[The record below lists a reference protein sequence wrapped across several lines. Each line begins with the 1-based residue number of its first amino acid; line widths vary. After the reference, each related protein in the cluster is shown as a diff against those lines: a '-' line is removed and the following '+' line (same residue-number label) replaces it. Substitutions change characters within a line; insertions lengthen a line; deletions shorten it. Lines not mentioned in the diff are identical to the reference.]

1 MKRMHE
7 TFISFYLAGGR
18 VHIKAD
24 AVRGIGEPPFV
35 RFLIAEDGKSM
46 VMEPYNRK
54 VFASMRVPPTM
65 YKKTGQRA
73 RMEIKCAPVCRYL
86 AACLGWDES
95 STYRVPGRILPQ
107 QRFVLF
113 DLTSAYSIHGTAEE
127 VQ

>member
-1 MKRMHE
+1 M
-7 TFISFYLAGGR
+7 
-18 VHIKAD
+18 
-24 AVRGIGEPPFV
+24 

-46 VMEPYNRK
+46 VMEPYSRK

-73 RMEIKCAPVCRYL
+73 RMEIKCAPFCQYL
-86 AACLGWDES
+86 AAYLGWDES

>member
-1 MKRMHE
+1 MHE

-24 AVRGIGEPPFV
+24 AVRGIGEPQFV
-35 RFLIAEDGKSM
+35 RFLIAKDGKSM
-46 VMEPYNRK
+46 VMEPYHRK
-54 VFASMRVPPTM
+54 VFASMRVPASM
-65 YKKTGQRA
+65 YEKTGQRA
-73 RMEIKCAPVCRYL
+73 QMEIKCAPFCRYL

-107 QRFVLF
+107 QRFVLL
-113 DLTSAYSIHGTAEE
+113 DLTSAYSIHGKAEE

>member
-1 MKRMHE
+1 MHE

-24 AVRGIGEPPFV
+24 AVRGIGEPPFL
-35 RFLIAEDGKSM
+35 RFLIAKDGKSM

-73 RMEIKCAPVCRYL
+73 RMEIKCAPFCRYL
-86 AACLGWDES
+86 AAYLRWDES
-95 STYRVPGRILPQ
+95 STYRVPGRILLQ